1 MNLRFIYLLIFSFNL
16 LSGQVSF
23 RAKVSK
29 KTLGINER
37 LQIDFLMNED
47 GDNFTPPS
55 FENFKV
61 VGGPS
66 QSISNSWING
76 ERTYSKTYTYFLAP
90 KKRGSTSIGQAS
102 IEVKGVIYKTSPIEI
117 NVTAAVD
124 VPKDPNDPEYLASES
139 IDLVAEISKTDPYLN
154 EAISVVYKLYIAENT
169 GIRTWNEI
177 DKPRYNDFWSQNIDV
192 KELKVQEGLYKG
204 ENYRFVVLKKTVLFP
219 QKTGELSL
227 EPLTLDIS
235 VEVPSNRRDI
245 FGRRATTTVN
255 RTVTAGN
262 RIIKVK
268 PLPKQGRPEN
278 FSGAVGEFDFKV
290 ESSKKTL
297 TASEAFNL
305 KLEVSGKG
313 NLMLFELPEPI
324 LPSSLEIYDPEHSED
339 IKTSLNGTKG
349 RILDNYTIVTN
360 ESGQYP
366 IPPIS
371 FSFFNPKTKRYETIN
386 SEKII
391 VNASENPYI
400 SKNNVDNIS
409 QDNISKIESKDSK
422 FSSIYT
428 STKLEPIEKDDFFK
442 SVLFWLLFITPL
454 FFIPAIIIY
463 TKIKGKRA
471 MDFEGNKIR
480 KNRKLAKKYL
490 SEAKKNIGNKES
502 FYEDLERA
510 LHSYLKAKLKIKTV
524 DLSKDRIKSL
534 LDNNSI
540 SSSNVTVFVKL
551 LESCDFAR
559 YTPLGKSDMIK
570 DYENASEIISQIDKQ
585 L

>member
-1 MNLRFIYLLIFSFNL
+1 
-16 LSGQVSF
+16 
-23 RAKVSK
+23 
-29 KTLGINER
+29 
-37 LQIDFLMNED
+37 MNED

-90 KKRGSTSIGQAS
+90 KKRGSTNIGQAS

-262 RIIKVK
+262 RNIEVK

-278 FSGAVGEFDFKV
+278 FSGAVGEFDFEV

-391 VNASENPYI
+391 INASENPYV
-400 SKNNVDNIS
+400 SKNNV
-409 QDNISKIESKDSK
+409 DNISKIESKDSK

-428 STKLEPIEKDDFFK
+428 STKLGPIEKDNFFK
-442 SVLFWLLFITPL
+442 SALFWLLFITPL

-463 TKIKGKRA
+463 TKIKGKRG

-502 FYEDLERA
+502 FYEALERA

-534 LDNNSI
+534 LDSNSI
-540 SSSNVTVFVKL
+540 SSSIVTVFVKL

-559 YTPLGKSDMIK
+559 YTPLDKSDMIK
-570 DYENASEIISQIDKQ
+570 DYETASEIISQIDKQ

>member
-23 RAKVSK
+23 KAKVSK

-90 KKRGSTSIGQAS
+90 KKRGSTNIGQAS
-102 IEVKGVIYKTSPIEI
+102 IEVKGIIYKTSPIEI

-255 RTVTAGN
+255 RTVTTGN
-262 RIIKVK
+262 RNIKVK

-278 FSGAVGEFDFKV
+278 FSGAVGEFDFNV

-391 VNASENPYI
+391 INASENPYV

-502 FYEDLERA
+502 FYEALERA

-524 DLSKDRIKSL
+524 DLNKDRIKSL

-559 YTPLGKSDMIK
+559 YTPLGKSDMVK
-570 DYENASEIISQIDKQ
+570 DYENALEIISQIDKQ

>member
-1 MNLRFIYLLIFSFNL
+1 MNLRLIYLLIFSFNL

-55 FENFKV
+55 FEKFKV

-90 KKRGSTSIGQAS
+90 KKRGSTNIGQAS

-262 RIIKVK
+262 RNIEVK

-278 FSGAVGEFDFKV
+278 FSGAVGEFDFEV

-391 VNASENPYI
+391 INASENPYV
-400 SKNNVDNIS
+400 SKNNV
-409 QDNISKIESKDSK
+409 DNISKIESKDSK

-442 SVLFWLLFITPL
+442 SALFWLLFITPL
-454 FFIPAIIIY
+454 FFIPALIIY

-490 SEAKKNIGNKES
+490 SEARKNIGNKES
-502 FYEDLERA
+502 FYEALERA

-540 SSSNVTVFVKL
+540 SSSIVTVFVKL

-559 YTPLGKSDMIK
+559 YTPLDKSDMIK
-570 DYENASEIISQIDKQ
+570 DYETASEIISQIDKQ

>member
-1 MNLRFIYLLIFSFNL
+1 M

-90 KKRGSTSIGQAS
+90 KKRGLTNIGQAS

-262 RIIKVK
+262 RNIKVK

-391 VNASENPYI
+391 INASENPYI

>member
-1 MNLRFIYLLIFSFNL
+1 M
-16 LSGQVSF
+16 SGQVSF

-29 KTLGINER
+29 NTLGINER

-47 GDNFTPPS
+47 GDNFKPPS

-90 KKRGSTSIGQAS
+90 KKRGSANIGQAS

-262 RIIKVK
+262 RNIEVK

-371 FSFFNPKTKRYETIN
+371 FSFFNPKTKRYKTIN

-391 VNASENPYI
+391 INASENPYV
-400 SKNNVDNIS
+400 SKNNV
-409 QDNISKIESKDSK
+409 DNISKIESKDSK

-442 SVLFWLLFITPL
+442 SALFWLLFITPL
-454 FFIPAIIIY
+454 FFIPALIIY

-490 SEAKKNIGNKES
+490 SEARKNIGNKES
-502 FYEDLERA
+502 FYEALERA

-534 LDNNSI
+534 LNNNSI
-540 SSSNVTVFVKL
+540 SSSIVTAFVKL

-559 YTPLGKSDMIK
+559 YTPLDKSDMIK
-570 DYENASEIISQIDKQ
+570 DYEAASEIISQIDKQ

>member
-1 MNLRFIYLLIFSFNL
+1 M

-76 ERTYSKTYTYFLAP
+76 VRTYSKTYTYFLAP

-409 QDNISKIESKDSK
+409 QDNISKIDSKDSK

-454 FFIPAIIIY
+454 FFIPTIIIY

-570 DYENASEIISQIDKQ
+570 DYETASEIITQIDKQ

>member
-1 MNLRFIYLLIFSFNL
+1 MKFHFIYLLIFSFNL

-23 RAKVSK
+23 NAKVSK

-37 LQIDFLMNED
+37 LQIDFSMNED

-90 KKRGSTSIGQAS
+90 KKRGKINVGQAS
-102 IEVKGVIYKTSPIEI
+102 IEVKGVIYKSSPIEI

-124 VPKDPNDPEYLASES
+124 IPKDPNDPQYLASES
-139 IDLVAEISKTDPYLN
+139 IDLVAEVSKTDPYLN

-169 GIRTWNEI
+169 GVRNWNEI

-192 KELKVQEGLYKG
+192 KELKVQEGIYKG
-204 ENYRFVVLKKTVLFP
+204 ENYRYVVLKKTVLFP

-227 EPLTLDIS
+227 EPLTLDVS

-245 FGRRATTTVN
+245 FGRRMMTTVN
-255 RTVTAGN
+255 RTVTAGKRN
-262 RIIKVK
+262 IKVK
-268 PLPKQGRPEN
+268 PLPQKGQPEN
-278 FSGAVGEFDFKV
+278 FSGAVGTFNFKV
-290 ESSKKTL
+290 ETSKNTL
-297 TASEAFNL
+297 MASEAFNL
-305 KLEVSGKG
+305 KLEINGNG
-313 NLMLFELPEPI
+313 NLMLFELPEPT
-324 LPSSLEIYDPEHSED
+324 LPASLEVYEPEHSEN
-339 IKTSLNGTKG
+339 IKTSLSGAKG
-349 RILDNYTIVTN
+349 SILDNYTIITN

-371 FSFFNPKTKRYETIN
+371 FSFFNPKTKSYKTIESN
-386 SEKII
+386 RII
-391 VNASENPYI
+391 ITANQNPNDF
-400 SKNNVDNIS
+400 KNNLNNSS
-409 QDNISKIESKDSK
+409 QDNISKNEPKDSK

-428 STKLEPIEKDDFFK
+428 STKLESIQKDDFFK
-442 SVLFWLLFITPL
+442 SILFWLLFITPL

-471 MDFEGNKIR
+471 MDFEGNKIK

-502 FYEDLERA
+502 FYEALERA
-510 LHSYLKAKLKIKTV
+510 LHSYLKAKLKIKTF
-524 DLSKDRIKSL
+524 DLSKDKIKSL
-534 LDNNSI
+534 LNNNSI
-540 SSSNVTVFVKL
+540 SNSNIDVFIKL

-559 YTPLGKSDMIK
+559 YTPLDKSDMIK
-570 DYENASEIISQIDKQ
+570 DYENASKIISQIDKQ

>member
-1 MNLRFIYLLIFSFNL
+1 
-16 LSGQVSF
+16 
-23 RAKVSK
+23 
-29 KTLGINER
+29 
-37 LQIDFLMNED
+37 MNED

-55 FENFKV
+55 FEKFKV

-76 ERTYSKTYTYFLAP
+76 ERNYSKTYTYFLAP
-90 KKRGSTSIGQAS
+90 KKRGSTNIGQAS

-124 VPKDPNDPEYLASES
+124 IPKDPNDPEYLASES

-235 VEVPSNRRDI
+235 VEVPSSRRDI

-262 RIIKVK
+262 RNIEVK

-339 IKTSLNGTKG
+339 IRTSLNGTKG

-391 VNASENPYI
+391 INASENPYV
-400 SKNNVDNIS
+400 SKNNV
-409 QDNISKIESKDSK
+409 DNISKIESKDSK

-428 STKLEPIEKDDFFK
+428 STKLGPIEKDNFFK
-442 SVLFWLLFITPL
+442 SALFWLLFITPL

-502 FYEDLERA
+502 FYEALERA
-510 LHSYLKAKLKIKTV
+510 LHSYLKAKLKIKTA
-524 DLSKDRIKSL
+524 DLNKDRIKSL

-540 SSSNVTVFVKL
+540 SSSIVTVFVKL

-559 YTPLGKSDMIK
+559 YTPLNKSDMIK
-570 DYENASEIISQIDKQ
+570 DYEAASEIISQIDKQ

>member
-1 MNLRFIYLLIFSFNL
+1 M

-90 KKRGSTSIGQAS
+90 KKRGSTNIGQAS

-262 RIIKVK
+262 RNIKVK

-290 ESSKKTL
+290 EPSKKTL

-349 RILDNYTIVTN
+349 RILDNYTVVTN

-391 VNASENPYI
+391 INASENPYI

-409 QDNISKIESKDSK
+409 QDNISKIESKDSE

-428 STKLEPIEKDDFFK
+428 STNLEPIEKDDFFK

-502 FYEDLERA
+502 FYEALERA
-510 LHSYLKAKLKIKTV
+510 LHSYLKGKLKIKTV

-559 YTPLGKSDMIK
+559 YTPLDKSDMIK
-570 DYENASEIISQIDKQ
+570 DYETASEIISQIDKQ

>member
-1 MNLRFIYLLIFSFNL
+1 M

-90 KKRGSTSIGQAS
+90 KKRGLTNIGQAS

-349 RILDNYTIVTN
+349 RILDNYTVVTN

-391 VNASENPYI
+391 INASENPYI

-409 QDNISKIESKDSK
+409 QDNISKIESKDSE

>member
-1 MNLRFIYLLIFSFNL
+1 M

-76 ERTYSKTYTYFLAP
+76 VRTYSKTYTYFLAP

-169 GIRTWNEI
+169 GIRSWNEI

-192 KELKVQEGLYKG
+192 KELKIQEGLYKG

-454 FFIPAIIIY
+454 FFIPTIIIY

-570 DYENASEIISQIDKQ
+570 DYETASEIITQIDKQ

>member
-1 MNLRFIYLLIFSFNL
+1 M
-16 LSGQVSF
+16 SGQVSF

-47 GDNFTPPS
+47 GDNFMPPS
-55 FENFKV
+55 FESFKV

-90 KKRGSTSIGQAS
+90 KKRGSTNIGQAS

-262 RIIKVK
+262 RNIKVK

-391 VNASENPYI
+391 INASENPYV
-400 SKNNVDNIS
+400 SKNNV
-409 QDNISKIESKDSK
+409 DNISKIESKDSK
-422 FSSIYT
+422 LSSIYT
-428 STKLEPIEKDDFFK
+428 STKLEPIKKDDFFK
-442 SVLFWLLFITPL
+442 SVLFWLLFLTPL
-454 FFIPAIIIY
+454 FFIPGIVIY

-490 SEAKKNIGNKES
+490 SEAKKNIGNKEG
-502 FYEDLERA
+502 FYEALERA

-540 SSSNVTVFVKL
+540 SSSNVTEFVKL

-559 YTPLGKSDMIK
+559 YTPLDKSNMIK
-570 DYENASEIISQIDKQ
+570 DYENASDIISQIDKQ

>member
-1 MNLRFIYLLIFSFNL
+1 M
-16 LSGQVSF
+16 SGQVSF

-47 GDNFTPPS
+47 GDNFKPPS

-90 KKRGSTSIGQAS
+90 KKRGSANIGQAS

-117 NVTAAVD
+117 NVAAAVD

-219 QKTGELSL
+219 QKTGELYL

-262 RIIKVK
+262 RNIKVK

-371 FSFFNPKTKRYETIN
+371 FSFFNPKTKRYKTIN

-391 VNASENPYI
+391 ITASENPSV
-400 SKNNVDNIS
+400 SKNNV
-409 QDNISKIESKDSK
+409 DNISKIESKDSK

-442 SVLFWLLFITPL
+442 SALFWLLFITPL
-454 FFIPAIIIY
+454 FFIPALIIY

-490 SEAKKNIGNKES
+490 SEARKNIGNKES
-502 FYEDLERA
+502 FYEALERA

-540 SSSNVTVFVKL
+540 SSSNITVFVKL

-559 YTPLGKSDMIK
+559 YTPLDKSDMIK

>member
-1 MNLRFIYLLIFSFNL
+1 M
-16 LSGQVSF
+16 SGQVSF

-47 GDNFTPPS
+47 GDNFKPPS

-90 KKRGSTSIGQAS
+90 KKRGSANIGQAS

-262 RIIKVK
+262 RNIKVK

-371 FSFFNPKTKRYETIN
+371 FSFFNPKTKRYKTIN

-391 VNASENPYI
+391 ITASENPSV
-400 SKNNVDNIS
+400 SKNNV
-409 QDNISKIESKDSK
+409 DNISKIESKDSK

-442 SVLFWLLFITPL
+442 SALFWLLFITPL
-454 FFIPAIIIY
+454 FFIPALIIY

-490 SEAKKNIGNKES
+490 SEARKNIGNKES
-502 FYEDLERA
+502 FYEALERA

-540 SSSNVTVFVKL
+540 SSSNITVFVKL

-559 YTPLGKSDMIK
+559 YTPLDKSDMIK

>member
-1 MNLRFIYLLIFSFNL
+1 M

-76 ERTYSKTYTYFLAP
+76 VRTYSKTYTYFLAP

-454 FFIPAIIIY
+454 FFIPTIMIY

-570 DYENASEIISQIDKQ
+570 DYETASEIITQIDKQ

>member
-1 MNLRFIYLLIFSFNL
+1 M

-76 ERTYSKTYTYFLAP
+76 VRTYSKTYTYFLAP

-454 FFIPAIIIY
+454 FFIPTIIIY

-570 DYENASEIISQIDKQ
+570 DYETASEIITQIDKQ

>member
-1 MNLRFIYLLIFSFNL
+1 M
-16 LSGQVSF
+16 SGQVSF

-47 GDNFTPPS
+47 GDNFKPPS

-90 KKRGSTSIGQAS
+90 KKRGSANIGQAS

-262 RIIKVK
+262 RNIKVK

-371 FSFFNPKTKRYETIN
+371 FSFFNPKTKRYKTIN

-391 VNASENPYI
+391 INASENPSV
-400 SKNNVDNIS
+400 SKNNV
-409 QDNISKIESKDSK
+409 DNISKIESKDSK

-442 SVLFWLLFITPL
+442 SALFWLLFITPL
-454 FFIPAIIIY
+454 FFIPALIIY

-490 SEAKKNIGNKES
+490 SEARKNIGNKES
-502 FYEDLERA
+502 FYEALERA

-540 SSSNVTVFVKL
+540 SSSNITVFVKL

-559 YTPLGKSDMIK
+559 YTPLDKSDMIK

>member
-1 MNLRFIYLLIFSFNL
+1 M
-16 LSGQVSF
+16 SGQVSF

-55 FENFKV
+55 FEKFKV

-90 KKRGSTSIGQAS
+90 KKRGSTNIGQAS

-262 RIIKVK
+262 RNIEVK

-278 FSGAVGEFDFKV
+278 FSGAVGEFDFEV

-391 VNASENPYI
+391 INASENPYV
-400 SKNNVDNIS
+400 SKNNV
-409 QDNISKIESKDSK
+409 DNISKIESKDSK

-428 STKLEPIEKDDFFK
+428 STKLGPIEKDNFFK
-442 SVLFWLLFITPL
+442 SALFWLLFITPL

-463 TKIKGKRA
+463 TKIKGKRG

-502 FYEDLERA
+502 FYEALERA

-540 SSSNVTVFVKL
+540 SSSIVTVFVKL

-559 YTPLGKSDMIK
+559 YTPLDKSDMIK
-570 DYENASEIISQIDKQ
+570 DYEAASEIISQIDKQ

>member
-1 MNLRFIYLLIFSFNL
+1 M

-76 ERTYSKTYTYFLAP
+76 VRTYSKTYTYFLAP

-262 RIIKVK
+262 RNIKVK

-349 RILDNYTIVTN
+349 RILDNYTVVTN

-391 VNASENPYI
+391 INASENPYI

-502 FYEDLERA
+502 FYEALERA

-570 DYENASEIISQIDKQ
+570 DYENASEIISQINKQ

>member
-1 MNLRFIYLLIFSFNL
+1 
-16 LSGQVSF
+16 
-23 RAKVSK
+23 
-29 KTLGINER
+29 
-37 LQIDFLMNED
+37 MNED

-55 FENFKV
+55 FEKFRV

-76 ERTYSKTYTYFLAP
+76 ERNYSKTYTYFLAP
-90 KKRGSTSIGQAS
+90 KKRGSTNIGQAS

-124 VPKDPNDPEYLASES
+124 IPKDPNDPEYLASES

-262 RIIKVK
+262 RNIEVK

-278 FSGAVGEFDFKV
+278 FSGAVGEFDFEV

-297 TASEAFNL
+297 TTSEAFNL

-391 VNASENPYI
+391 INASENPYV
-400 SKNNVDNIS
+400 SKNNV
-409 QDNISKIESKDSK
+409 DNISKIESKDSK

-442 SVLFWLLFITPL
+442 SALFWLLFITPL

-502 FYEDLERA
+502 FYEALERA

-540 SSSNVTVFVKL
+540 SSSIVTVFVKL

-559 YTPLGKSDMIK
+559 YTPLDKSDMIK
-570 DYENASEIISQIDKQ
+570 DYETASEIISQIDKQ

>member
-1 MNLRFIYLLIFSFNL
+1 M
-16 LSGQVSF
+16 SGQVSF

-55 FENFKV
+55 FEKFKV

-90 KKRGSTSIGQAS
+90 KKRGSTNIGQAS

-262 RIIKVK
+262 RNIEVK

-278 FSGAVGEFDFKV
+278 FSGAVGEFDFEV

-297 TASEAFNL
+297 AASEAFNL

-391 VNASENPYI
+391 INASENPYV
-400 SKNNVDNIS
+400 SKNNV
-409 QDNISKIESKDSK
+409 DNISKIESKDSK

-442 SVLFWLLFITPL
+442 SALFWLLFITPL

-463 TKIKGKRA
+463 TKIKGKRG

-502 FYEDLERA
+502 FYEALERA

-540 SSSNVTVFVKL
+540 SSSIVTVFVKL

-559 YTPLGKSDMIK
+559 YTPLDKSDMIK
-570 DYENASEIISQIDKQ
+570 DYETASEIISQIDKQ

>member
-1 MNLRFIYLLIFSFNL
+1 M
-16 LSGQVSF
+16 SGQVSF

-47 GDNFTPPS
+47 GDNFKPPS

-90 KKRGSTSIGQAS
+90 KKRGSANIGQAS

-262 RIIKVK
+262 RNIKVK

-371 FSFFNPKTKRYETIN
+371 FSFFNPKTKRYKTIN

-391 VNASENPYI
+391 ITASENPSV
-400 SKNNVDNIS
+400 SKNNV
-409 QDNISKIESKDSK
+409 DNISKIESKDSK

-442 SVLFWLLFITPL
+442 SALFWLLFITPL
-454 FFIPAIIIY
+454 FFIPALIIY

-490 SEAKKNIGNKES
+490 SEARKNIGNKES
-502 FYEDLERA
+502 FYEALERA

-540 SSSNVTVFVKL
+540 SSSNITVFVKL

-559 YTPLGKSDMIK
+559 YAPLGKSDMIK

>member
-1 MNLRFIYLLIFSFNL
+1 M
-16 LSGQVSF
+16 SGQVSF

-47 GDNFTPPS
+47 GDNFKPPS

-90 KKRGSTSIGQAS
+90 KKRGSANIGQAS

-262 RIIKVK
+262 RNIEVK

-371 FSFFNPKTKRYETIN
+371 FSFFNPKTKRYKTIN

-391 VNASENPYI
+391 ITASENPSV
-400 SKNNVDNIS
+400 SKNNV
-409 QDNISKIESKDSK
+409 DNISKIESKDSK

-442 SVLFWLLFITPL
+442 SALFWLLFITPL
-454 FFIPAIIIY
+454 FFIPALIIY

-490 SEAKKNIGNKES
+490 SEARKNIGNKES
-502 FYEDLERA
+502 FYEALERA

-540 SSSNVTVFVKL
+540 SSSIVTAFVKL

-559 YTPLGKSDMIK
+559 YTPLDKSDMIK

>member
-55 FENFKV
+55 FEKFKV

-76 ERTYSKTYTYFLAP
+76 ERNYSKTYTYFLAP
-90 KKRGSTSIGQAS
+90 KKRGSTNIGQAS

-124 VPKDPNDPEYLASES
+124 IPKDPNDPEYLASES

-262 RIIKVK
+262 RNIEVK

-297 TASEAFNL
+297 TTSEAFNL

-391 VNASENPYI
+391 INASENPYV
-400 SKNNVDNIS
+400 SKNNV
-409 QDNISKIESKDSK
+409 DNISKIESKDSK

-428 STKLEPIEKDDFFK
+428 STKLGPIEKDNFFK
-442 SVLFWLLFITPL
+442 SALFWLLFITPL

-502 FYEDLERA
+502 FYEALERA

-540 SSSNVTVFVKL
+540 SSSIVTVFVKL

-559 YTPLGKSDMIK
+559 YTPLDKSDMIK
-570 DYENASEIISQIDKQ
+570 DYETASEIISQIDKQ

>member
-1 MNLRFIYLLIFSFNL
+1 M
-16 LSGQVSF
+16 SGQVSF

-47 GDNFTPPS
+47 GDNFKPPS

-90 KKRGSTSIGQAS
+90 KKRGSAIIGQAS

-262 RIIKVK
+262 RNIKVK

-371 FSFFNPKTKRYETIN
+371 FSFFNPKTKRYKTIN

-391 VNASENPYI
+391 INASENSSV
-400 SKNNVDNIS
+400 SKNNV
-409 QDNISKIESKDSK
+409 DNISKIESKDSK

-442 SVLFWLLFITPL
+442 SALFWLLFITPL
-454 FFIPAIIIY
+454 FFIPALIIY

-490 SEAKKNIGNKES
+490 SEARKNIGNKES
-502 FYEDLERA
+502 FYEALERA

-540 SSSNVTVFVKL
+540 SSSNITVFVKL

-559 YTPLGKSDMIK
+559 YTPLDKSDMIK

>member
-1 MNLRFIYLLIFSFNL
+1 
-16 LSGQVSF
+16 
-23 RAKVSK
+23 
-29 KTLGINER
+29 
-37 LQIDFLMNED
+37 MNED

-55 FENFKV
+55 FEKFKV

-90 KKRGSTSIGQAS
+90 KKRGSTNIGQAS

-262 RIIKVK
+262 RNIEVK

-278 FSGAVGEFDFKV
+278 FSGAVGEFDFEV

-391 VNASENPYI
+391 INASENPYV
-400 SKNNVDNIS
+400 SKNNV
-409 QDNISKIESKDSK
+409 DNISKIESKDSK

-428 STKLEPIEKDDFFK
+428 STKLGPIEKDNFFK
-442 SVLFWLLFITPL
+442 SALFWLLFITPL

-463 TKIKGKRA
+463 TKIKGKRG

-502 FYEDLERA
+502 FYEALERA

-540 SSSNVTVFVKL
+540 SSSIVTVFVKL

-559 YTPLGKSDMIK
+559 YTPLDKSDMIK
-570 DYENASEIISQIDKQ
+570 DYETASEIISQIDKQ

>member
-1 MNLRFIYLLIFSFNL
+1 MNLRLIYLLIFSFNL

-55 FENFKV
+55 FEKFKV

-90 KKRGSTSIGQAS
+90 KKRGSTNIGQAS

-262 RIIKVK
+262 RNIEVK

-278 FSGAVGEFDFKV
+278 FSGAVGEFDFEV

-391 VNASENPYI
+391 INASENPYV
-400 SKNNVDNIS
+400 SKNNV
-409 QDNISKIESKDSK
+409 DNISKIESKDSK

-442 SVLFWLLFITPL
+442 SALFWLLFITPL

-502 FYEDLERA
+502 FYEALERA

-540 SSSNVTVFVKL
+540 SSSIVTVFVKL

-559 YTPLGKSDMIK
+559 YTPLDKSDMIK
-570 DYENASEIISQIDKQ
+570 DYETASEIISQIDKQ

>member
-1 MNLRFIYLLIFSFNL
+1 M

-76 ERTYSKTYTYFLAP
+76 ERTYSKAYTYFLSP
-90 KKRGSTSIGQAS
+90 KKRGLTNIGQAS

-262 RIIKVK
+262 RNIKVK

-349 RILDNYTIVTN
+349 RILDNYTVVTN

-391 VNASENPYI
+391 INASENPYV

-428 STKLEPIEKDDFFK
+428 STKLEEIEKDDFFK

-490 SEAKKNIGNKES
+490 SEAKKNTGNKES
-502 FYEDLERA
+502 FYEALERA

-534 LDNNSI
+534 LDNSSI

-559 YTPLGKSDMIK
+559 YTPLDKSDMIK

>member
-1 MNLRFIYLLIFSFNL
+1 MLSFNL

-90 KKRGSTSIGQAS
+90 KKRGSTNIGQAS

-169 GIRTWNEI
+169 GIRTWSEI

-235 VEVPSNRRDI
+235 VEVPSNRRDF
-245 FGRRATTTVN
+245 FGRRVTTTVN

-262 RIIKVK
+262 LNIKVK

-278 FSGAVGEFDFKV
+278 FSGAVGEFDFNV

-391 VNASENPYI
+391 INASENPYV

-502 FYEDLERA
+502 FYEALERA

-524 DLSKDRIKSL
+524 DLNKDRIKSL

-540 SSSNVTVFVKL
+540 SSSNVAVFVKL

-559 YTPLGKSDMIK
+559 YTPLGKSDMVK

>member
-1 MNLRFIYLLIFSFNL
+1 
-16 LSGQVSF
+16 
-23 RAKVSK
+23 
-29 KTLGINER
+29 
-37 LQIDFLMNED
+37 MNED

-90 KKRGSTSIGQAS
+90 KKRGSTNIGQAS

-262 RIIKVK
+262 RNIEVK

-278 FSGAVGEFDFKV
+278 FSGAVGEFDFEV

-391 VNASENPYI
+391 INASENPYV
-400 SKNNVDNIS
+400 SKNNV
-409 QDNISKIESKDSK
+409 DNISKIESKDSK

-428 STKLEPIEKDDFFK
+428 STKLGPIEKDNFFK
-442 SVLFWLLFITPL
+442 SALFWLLFITPL

-463 TKIKGKRA
+463 TKIKGKRG

-502 FYEDLERA
+502 FYEALERA
-510 LHSYLKAKLKIKTV
+510 LHSYLKAKLKIKTA
-524 DLSKDRIKSL
+524 DLNKDRIKSL

-540 SSSNVTVFVKL
+540 SSSIVTVFVKL

-559 YTPLGKSDMIK
+559 YTPLNKSDMIK
-570 DYENASEIISQIDKQ
+570 DYEAASEIISQIDKQ

>member
-1 MNLRFIYLLIFSFNL
+1 M
-16 LSGQVSF
+16 SGQVSF

-55 FENFKV
+55 FEKFKV

-76 ERTYSKTYTYFLAP
+76 KRTYSKTYTYFLAP
-90 KKRGSTSIGQAS
+90 KKRGSTNIGQAS

-235 VEVPSNRRDI
+235 VEVPSSRRDI

-262 RIIKVK
+262 RNIEVK

-278 FSGAVGEFDFKV
+278 FSGAVGEFDFEV

-371 FSFFNPKTKRYETIN
+371 FSFFNPKTKRYDTIN
-386 SEKII
+386 SKKII
-391 VNASENPYI
+391 INASENPYV

-409 QDNISKIESKDSK
+409 QDNISKIDSKDSK

-442 SVLFWLLFITPL
+442 SALFWLLFITPL

-471 MDFEGNKIR
+471 MDFERNKIK

-502 FYEDLERA
+502 FYEALERA

-534 LDNNSI
+534 LYNNSI

-559 YTPLGKSDMIK
+559 YTPLDKYDMIK
-570 DYENASEIISQIDKQ
+570 DYENSSEIISQIDKQ

>member
-1 MNLRFIYLLIFSFNL
+1 
-16 LSGQVSF
+16 
-23 RAKVSK
+23 
-29 KTLGINER
+29 
-37 LQIDFLMNED
+37 MNED

-76 ERTYSKTYTYFLAP
+76 ERTYSKTYTYFLTP
-90 KKRGSTSIGQAS
+90 KKRGSTNIGQAS
-102 IEVKGVIYKTSPIEI
+102 IEVKGVIYKTSPIKI

-235 VEVPSNRRDI
+235 VEVPSSRRDI

-262 RIIKVK
+262 RNIKVK

-339 IKTSLNGTKG
+339 IRTSLNGTKG

-371 FSFFNPKTKRYETIN
+371 FSFFNPKTKRYDTIN
-386 SEKII
+386 SKKII
-391 VNASENPYI
+391 INASENPYV

-409 QDNISKIESKDSK
+409 QDNISKIDSKDSK

-471 MDFEGNKIR
+471 MDFERNKIK

-502 FYEDLERA
+502 FYEALERA

-534 LDNNSI
+534 LYNNSI

-559 YTPLGKSDMIK
+559 YTPLDKYDMIK
-570 DYENASEIISQIDKQ
+570 DYENSSEIISQIDKQ

>member
-1 MNLRFIYLLIFSFNL
+1 M

-90 KKRGSTSIGQAS
+90 KKRGSTNIGQAS
-102 IEVKGVIYKTSPIEI
+102 IEVKGIIYKTSPIEI

-262 RIIKVK
+262 RNIKVK

-290 ESSKKTL
+290 EPSKKTL

-391 VNASENPYI
+391 INASENPYI

-502 FYEDLERA
+502 FYEALERA

-559 YTPLGKSDMIK
+559 YTPLGESDMIK

>member
-1 MNLRFIYLLIFSFNL
+1 M
-16 LSGQVSF
+16 SGQVSF

-55 FENFKV
+55 FEKFKV
-61 VGGPS
+61 VGGPR

-76 ERTYSKTYTYFLAP
+76 KRTYSKTYTYFLAP
-90 KKRGSTSIGQAS
+90 KKRGSTNIGQAS

-262 RIIKVK
+262 RNIKVK

-391 VNASENPYI
+391 INASENPYV
-400 SKNNVDNIS
+400 SKNNV
-409 QDNISKIESKDSK
+409 DNISKIESKDSK

-442 SVLFWLLFITPL
+442 SALFWLLFITPL

-502 FYEDLERA
+502 FYEALERA

-534 LDNNSI
+534 LYNNSI

-559 YTPLGKSDMIK
+559 YTPLDKYDMIK
-570 DYENASEIISQIDKQ
+570 DYENSSEIISQIDKQ

>member
-1 MNLRFIYLLIFSFNL
+1 
-16 LSGQVSF
+16 
-23 RAKVSK
+23 
-29 KTLGINER
+29 
-37 LQIDFLMNED
+37 MNED

-90 KKRGSTSIGQAS
+90 KKRGSTNIGQAS

-262 RIIKVK
+262 RNIEVK

-278 FSGAVGEFDFKV
+278 FSGAVGEFDFEV

-391 VNASENPYI
+391 INASENPYV
-400 SKNNVDNIS
+400 SKNNV
-409 QDNISKIESKDSK
+409 DNISKIESKDSK

-442 SVLFWLLFITPL
+442 SALFWLLFITPL

-502 FYEDLERA
+502 FYEALERA
-510 LHSYLKAKLKIKTV
+510 LHSYLKAKLKIKTA
-524 DLSKDRIKSL
+524 DLNKDRIKSL

-540 SSSNVTVFVKL
+540 SSSIVTVFVKL

-559 YTPLGKSDMIK
+559 YTPLNKSDMIK
-570 DYENASEIISQIDKQ
+570 DYEAASEIISQIDKQ

>member
-1 MNLRFIYLLIFSFNL
+1 M
-16 LSGQVSF
+16 SGQVSF

-55 FENFKV
+55 FEKFRV

-76 ERTYSKTYTYFLAP
+76 ERNYSKTYTYFLAP
-90 KKRGSTSIGQAS
+90 KKRGSTNIGQAS

-124 VPKDPNDPEYLASES
+124 IPKDPNDPEYLASES

-262 RIIKVK
+262 RNIEVK

-297 TASEAFNL
+297 TTSEAFNL

-391 VNASENPYI
+391 INASENPYV
-400 SKNNVDNIS
+400 SKNNV
-409 QDNISKIESKDSK
+409 DNISKIESKDSK

-442 SVLFWLLFITPL
+442 SALFWLLFITPL

-502 FYEDLERA
+502 FYEALERA

-540 SSSNVTVFVKL
+540 SSSIVTVFVKL

-559 YTPLGKSDMIK
+559 YTPLDKSDMIK
-570 DYENASEIISQIDKQ
+570 DYETASEIISQIDKQ

>member
-1 MNLRFIYLLIFSFNL
+1 
-16 LSGQVSF
+16 
-23 RAKVSK
+23 
-29 KTLGINER
+29 
-37 LQIDFLMNED
+37 MNED

-76 ERTYSKTYTYFLAP
+76 ERTYSKTYTYSLTP
-90 KKRGSTSIGQAS
+90 KKRGSTNIGQAS
-102 IEVKGVIYKTSPIEI
+102 IEVKGVIYKTSPIKI

-235 VEVPSNRRDI
+235 VEVPSSRRDI

-262 RIIKVK
+262 RNIKVK

-339 IKTSLNGTKG
+339 IRTSLNGTKG

-371 FSFFNPKTKRYETIN
+371 FSFFNPKTKRYDTIN
-386 SEKII
+386 SKKII
-391 VNASENPYI
+391 INASENPYV

-409 QDNISKIESKDSK
+409 QDNISKIDSKDSK

-471 MDFEGNKIR
+471 MDFERNKIK

-502 FYEDLERA
+502 FYEALERA

-534 LDNNSI
+534 LYNNSI

-559 YTPLGKSDMIK
+559 YTPLDKYDMIK
-570 DYENASEIISQIDKQ
+570 DYENSSEIISQIDKQ

>member
-1 MNLRFIYLLIFSFNL
+1 M

-47 GDNFTPPS
+47 GDNFMPPS
-55 FENFKV
+55 FESFKV

-90 KKRGSTSIGQAS
+90 KKRGSTNIGQAS

-262 RIIKVK
+262 RNIKVK

-371 FSFFNPKTKRYETIN
+371 FSFFNPKTKRYKTIN

-391 VNASENPYI
+391 ITASENPSV
-400 SKNNVDNIS
+400 SKNNV
-409 QDNISKIESKDSK
+409 DNISKIESKDSK

-428 STKLEPIEKDDFFK
+428 STKLEPIKKDDFFK
-442 SVLFWLLFITPL
+442 SVLFWLLFLTPL
-454 FFIPAIIIY
+454 FFIPGIVIY

-490 SEAKKNIGNKES
+490 SEAKKNIGNKEG
-502 FYEDLERA
+502 FYEALERA

-540 SSSNVTVFVKL
+540 SSSNVTEFVKL

-559 YTPLGKSDMIK
+559 YTPLDKSNMIK
-570 DYENASEIISQIDKQ
+570 DYENASDIISQIDKQ

>member
-1 MNLRFIYLLIFSFNL
+1 M
-16 LSGQVSF
+16 SGQVSF

-55 FENFKV
+55 FEKFRV

-76 ERTYSKTYTYFLAP
+76 ERNYSKTYTYFLAP
-90 KKRGSTSIGQAS
+90 KKRGSTNIGQAS

-124 VPKDPNDPEYLASES
+124 IPKDPNDPEYLASES

-245 FGRRATTTVN
+245 FGRRSTTTVN

-262 RIIKVK
+262 RNIEVK

-297 TASEAFNL
+297 TTSEAFNL

-391 VNASENPYI
+391 INASENPYV
-400 SKNNVDNIS
+400 SKNNV
-409 QDNISKIESKDSK
+409 DNISKIESKDSK

-442 SVLFWLLFITPL
+442 SALFWLLFITPL

-502 FYEDLERA
+502 FYEALERA
-510 LHSYLKAKLKIKTV
+510 LHSYLKAKLKIKTA
-524 DLSKDRIKSL
+524 DLNKDRIKSL

-540 SSSNVTVFVKL
+540 SSSIVTVFVKL

-559 YTPLGKSDMIK
+559 YTPLNKSDMIK
-570 DYENASEIISQIDKQ
+570 DYEAASEIISQIDKQ

>member
-1 MNLRFIYLLIFSFNL
+1 MLSFNL

-90 KKRGSTSIGQAS
+90 KKRGSTNIGQAS

-154 EAISVVYKLYIAENT
+154 EAISIVYKLYFAENT
-169 GIRTWNEI
+169 VIRTSNEI

-235 VEVPSNRRDI
+235 VEVPSNRRDF
-245 FGRRATTTVN
+245 FGRRVTTTVN

-262 RIIKVK
+262 LNIKVK

-278 FSGAVGEFDFKV
+278 FSGAVGEFDFNV

-391 VNASENPYI
+391 INASENPYV

-502 FYEDLERA
+502 FYEALERA

-540 SSSNVTVFVKL
+540 SSSNVAVFVKL

-559 YTPLGKSDMIK
+559 YTPLGKSDMVK